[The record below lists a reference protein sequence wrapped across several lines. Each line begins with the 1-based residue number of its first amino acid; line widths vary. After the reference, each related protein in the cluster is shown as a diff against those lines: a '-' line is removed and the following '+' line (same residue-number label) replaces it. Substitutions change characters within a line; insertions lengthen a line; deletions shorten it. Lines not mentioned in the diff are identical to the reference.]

1 MMRGLF
7 FFLKEETSSFGVRL
21 ALMIRFPIKLH
32 LSLETAGPVTGRATN
47 CLCQDPSQMVVT
59 LSWMLFHNTT
69 SSKY

>member
-1 MMRGLF
+1 MMRGF
-7 FFLKEETSSFGVRL
+7 FKGRDIFFGVRL

-32 LSLETAGPVTGRATN
+32 LSLETAGPVTRRATN